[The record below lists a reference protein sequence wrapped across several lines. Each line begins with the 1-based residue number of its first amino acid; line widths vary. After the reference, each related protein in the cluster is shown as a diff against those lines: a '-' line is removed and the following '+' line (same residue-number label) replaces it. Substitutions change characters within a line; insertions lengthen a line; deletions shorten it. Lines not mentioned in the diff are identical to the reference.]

1 MNSNRNKV
9 ATTFLLTSQT
19 FLNRCEEQYRNII
32 TINFVPGGP
41 LEKYVVRLQMPRLS
55 HFECYN
61 EGGRC
66 VLALRSFR
74 SFGLMGDD
82 EIPDLFAFLLANG
95 YTIDTN
101 LTNMMNAGPVKLS
114 QKKIIGFVTY
124 LG

>member
-1 MNSNRNKV
+1 MSSKK
-9 ATTFLLTSQT
+9 TTFLLTSQT

-32 TINFVPGGP
+32 TINLMPGGP
-41 LEKYVVRLQMPRLS
+41 LEKYVVRVQLPRLS

-61 EGGRC
+61 GDKC
-66 VLALRSFR
+66 ALALRSLN
-74 SFGLMGDD
+74 SFHLMGDD
-82 EIPDLFAFLLANG
+82 EIPDLFSFLLSNG

-114 QKKIIGFVTY
+114 QKKIIGFVSY

>member
-1 MNSNRNKV
+1 MNQNRKP
-9 ATTFLLTSQT
+9 TTFLLTSQT

-55 HFECYN
+55 YFECDG
-61 EGGRC
+61 EKRC
-66 VLALRSFR
+66 ALALRSFR
-74 SFGLMGDD
+74 SFNLMGDD
-82 EIPDLFAFLLANG
+82 EIPDLFAFLLENG

-114 QKKIIGFVTY
+114 QKKIIAFVTY

>member
-1 MNSNRNKV
+1 MNNNRNKV

-32 TINFVPGGP
+32 TLNLVPNGP
-41 LEKYVVRLQMPRLS
+41 LGKCVVRLQMPRLS

-61 EGGRC
+61 EGERC
-66 VLALRSFR
+66 ALALRSFR
-74 SFGLMGDD
+74 SFGLMSDD
-82 EIPDLFAFLLANG
+82 EIPDLFSFLLANG

>member
-1 MNSNRNKV
+1 MNNKK
-9 ATTFLLTSQT
+9 TTFLLTSQT

-41 LEKYVVRLQMPRLS
+41 LEKYIIRLRMPRLS
-55 HFECYN
+55 HFECRG
-61 EGGRC
+61 EKC
-66 VLALRSFR
+66 TLALRSFR
-74 SFGLMGDD
+74 SFGIMGDD
-82 EIPDLFAFLLANG
+82 EIPDLFAFLLENG
-95 YTIDTN
+95 YTIDTK